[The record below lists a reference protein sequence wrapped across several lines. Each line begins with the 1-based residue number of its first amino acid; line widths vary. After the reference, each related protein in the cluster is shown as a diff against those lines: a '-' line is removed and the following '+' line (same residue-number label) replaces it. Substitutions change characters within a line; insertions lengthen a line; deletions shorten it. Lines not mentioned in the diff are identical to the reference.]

1 MTFGTQGQNFTP
13 SPDWKDAGG
22 LGGEHRSSEGSFSD
36 FFRAAFAGDSNSYST
51 RRDREQSFGQ
61 RGQDVQI
68 DMPIFLEETL
78 QETLKPVSYHLNG
91 EDKNLKVKIP
101 AGVTEGEQIRLKGQG
116 EAGLGDAARGDLYL
130 RIRLIPHPLFDVEHK
145 DLIITVPLAP
155 WEAALGGKVELPT
168 ITGKVRL
175 AIPPGSQTGQ
185 RLRIRGQGLA
195 SKKGRGDLYA
205 VLKIVI
211 PETSNDIVKQHW
223 QQLSEQASFDPRSE
237 WGK

>member
-1 MTFGTQGQNFTP
+1 
-13 SPDWKDAGG
+13 
-22 LGGEHRSSEGSFSD
+22 
-36 FFRAAFAGDSNSYST
+36 
-51 RRDREQSFGQ
+51 
-61 RGQDVQI
+61 
-68 DMPIFLEETL
+68 MPIFLEDAL

-223 QQLSEQASFDPRSE
+223 QQLSDVSLPFI
-237 WGK
+237 